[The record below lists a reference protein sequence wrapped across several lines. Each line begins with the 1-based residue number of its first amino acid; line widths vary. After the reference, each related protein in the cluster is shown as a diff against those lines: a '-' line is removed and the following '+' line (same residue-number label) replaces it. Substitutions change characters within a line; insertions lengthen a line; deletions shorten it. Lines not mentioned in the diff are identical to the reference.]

1 LGSQIIASLAAAAL
15 VAGGFAAG
23 SETRSMAALPSASP
37 LLAAAGTGAV
47 PGDKCQVEV
56 IRAGTPGLSAI
67 VRDSLPNGVCVCRIT
82 TGPSASNGSAE
93 SVVAALLRD
102 RECADAPAAVDT
114 AQAAGQAAGQAGG
127 QAGGAV
133 GAAGGGGGLGG
144 AVLPVVFGVGAI
156 GLGVGLG
163 SSSKG

>member
-1 LGSQIIASLAAAAL
+1 LSSQIVASLAAAAL

-23 SETRSMAALPSASP
+23 SETRSMAALPSGS
-37 LLAAAGTGAV
+37 LVLAAAAAGSV

-56 IRAGTPGLSAI
+56 VRAGAPGSSVI

-82 TGPSASNGSAE
+82 TGPSASNGPAE
-93 SVVAALLRD
+93 DVVAALLRD
-102 RECADAPAAVDT
+102 RECADAPAAADT
-114 AQAAGQAAGQAGG
+114 GQTAGQAGG
-127 QAGGAV
+127 AAGGA
-133 GAAGGGGGLGG
+133 AGGGGLGG

-156 GLGVGLG
+156 GLGVGLS

>member
-1 LGSQIIASLAAAAL
+1 
-15 VAGGFAAG
+15 
-23 SETRSMAALPSASP
+23 M
-37 LLAAAGTGAV
+37 
-47 PGDKCQVEV
+47 PGDKCQVQV
-56 IRAGTPGLSAI
+56 IRAGAPGSSAI

-82 TGPSASNGSAE
+82 TGPSASNGAAE

-102 RECADAPAAVDT
+102 RECADAPAAGDM
-114 AQAAGQAAGQAGG
+114 GQAAGQA
-127 QAGGAV
+127 
-133 GAAGGGGGLGG
+133 GGGGLGG

>member
-1 LGSQIIASLAAAAL
+1 MSSQIIASLAAAAL

-23 SETRSMAALPSASP
+23 SETRSMAALPSAQ
-37 LLAAAGTGAV
+37 LMLAAAGAGSV

-56 IRAGTPGLSAI
+56 IRAGAPGSSAI

-82 TGPSASNGSAE
+82 TGPSASNGPAE
-93 SVVAALLRD
+93 NVVAALLRD
-102 RECADAPAAVDT
+102 RECADPPAAGDT
-114 AQAAGQAAGQAGG
+114 GQAAGQAGG
-127 QAGGAV
+127 
-133 GAAGGGGGLGG
+133 AAGGGGLGG